1 VWETLERY
9 WKPLREKREGA
20 RIGLSLRQM
29 QRSGWWTAGTQ
40 EGFPGCRTPGEAA
53 GGPGI
58 DSELCARCRVTSMAD
73 SYAQEI
79 PVKVRSGAAAEPSG
93 VTFGRGT
100 YQVVQPRLRS
110 IRLSARR
117 MLKALAEGD
126 TGPVALAAL
135 ADERLRATPEQLC
148 DALDARTEFHAVYRR
163 LLRMALGALRLMPD
177 GCRLIDD
184 RRTDR
189 RTGQGDGQSAQ
200 RAPRC
205 RSAAG
210 GQA

>member
-1 VWETLERY
+1 
-9 WKPLREKREGA
+9 
-20 RIGLSLRQM
+20 
-29 QRSGWWTAGTQ
+29 
-40 EGFPGCRTPGEAA
+40 
-53 GGPGI
+53 
-58 DSELCARCRVTSMAD
+58 
-73 SYAQEI
+73 
-79 PVKVRSGAAAEPSG
+79 
-93 VTFGRGT
+93 
-100 YQVVQPRLRS
+100 
-110 IRLSARR
+110 

-163 LLRMALGALRLMPD
+163 LLKMALGELRLMPD
-177 GCRLIDD
+177 GYRLIDD

>member
-1 VWETLERY
+1 
-9 WKPLREKREGA
+9 
-20 RIGLSLRQM
+20 
-29 QRSGWWTAGTQ
+29 
-40 EGFPGCRTPGEAA
+40 
-53 GGPGI
+53 
-58 DSELCARCRVTSMAD
+58 MAD

-163 LLRMALGALRLMPD
+163 LLKMALGELRLMPD
-177 GCRLIDD
+177 GYRLIDD

>member
-1 VWETLERY
+1 
-9 WKPLREKREGA
+9 
-20 RIGLSLRQM
+20 
-29 QRSGWWTAGTQ
+29 
-40 EGFPGCRTPGEAA
+40 
-53 GGPGI
+53 
-58 DSELCARCRVTSMAD
+58 MAD

-110 IRLSARR
+110 VRLSARR

-163 LLRMALGALRLMPD
+163 LLKMALGELRLMPD
-177 GCRLIDD
+177 GYRLIDD

-205 RSAAG
+205 RSAGG

>member
-1 VWETLERY
+1 
-9 WKPLREKREGA
+9 
-20 RIGLSLRQM
+20 
-29 QRSGWWTAGTQ
+29 
-40 EGFPGCRTPGEAA
+40 
-53 GGPGI
+53 
-58 DSELCARCRVTSMAD
+58 MAD

-163 LLRMALGALRLMPD
+163 LLKMALGELRLMPD
-177 GCRLIDD
+177 GYRLIDD

-205 RSAAG
+205 RSAGG

>member
-1 VWETLERY
+1 
-9 WKPLREKREGA
+9 
-20 RIGLSLRQM
+20 
-29 QRSGWWTAGTQ
+29 
-40 EGFPGCRTPGEAA
+40 
-53 GGPGI
+53 
-58 DSELCARCRVTSMAD
+58 MAD

-163 LLRMALGALRLMPD
+163 LLKMALGELRLMPD
-177 GCRLIDD
+177 GYQLIDD

>member
-1 VWETLERY
+1 
-9 WKPLREKREGA
+9 
-20 RIGLSLRQM
+20 
-29 QRSGWWTAGTQ
+29 
-40 EGFPGCRTPGEAA
+40 
-53 GGPGI
+53 
-58 DSELCARCRVTSMAD
+58 MAD
-73 SYAQEI
+73 SYAQEV

-93 VTFGRGT
+93 VSFGRGHIKLSSL
-100 YQVVQPRLRS
+100 VSDLFGV
-110 IRLSARR
+110 SARR
-117 MLKALAEGD
+117 MLKALAEGETD
-126 TGPVALAAL
+126 PVALAAL